1 MASMDV
7 FNTDPF
13 SLIALSSA
21 IDRMPYKPGF
31 LGTLG
36 IFEPEPVNQSTIWV
50 DERDGAINLIP
61 TTPRGAPPVPLVRDS
76 RKARNFKI
84 PRLAKQFRVYATE
97 IAGMRAFGSDSEQ
110 EMVMREYSRRMQ
122 RANDD
127 LELTFENMRL
137 GALKGILLDADGSTI
152 YNYFTEFG
160 ITPAADVSFALTT
173 DTTDVAGIARQ
184 LSRSMA
190 RSAKGAMGAGASVHA
205 IVGDA
210 FYDALI
216 AHPQVRQ
223 TYLNWSAA
231 SDLRDQA
238 AFGDFKYGGVVW
250 HNYRGTDDNSTV
262 AVGTNEA
269 LFFPVNA
276 PGVYSQVMAPFDEAM
291 EYVGTRGQRSYAINF
306 VDRDRGFWTQ
316 GEVYAFP
323 LFMSKRPEVI
333 RKGTRT

>member
-1 MASMDV
+1 MPSMDV

-13 SLIALSSA
+13 SLIELSSA
-21 IDRMPYKPGF
+21 IDRMPFKPGF
-31 LGTLG
+31 LGGLG
-36 IFEPEPVNQSTIWV
+36 IFTPEPVTQSTIWV
-50 DERDGAINLIP
+50 DERDGEINLIN
-61 TTPRGAPPVPLVRDS
+61 TTARGAPPEVLERDE
-76 RKARNFKI
+76 RKARAFKI
-84 PRLAKQFRVYATE
+84 PRLAKNFRLYATE
-97 IAGMRAFGSDSEQ
+97 VAGMRAFGQENEQ
-110 EMVMREYSRRMQ
+110 EVVMREYSRRMQ
-122 RANDD
+122 RVNDD

-137 GALKGILLDADGSTI
+137 GALQGVLLDADGSTI
-152 YNYFTEFG
+152 YNYFTEFD

-184 LSRSMA
+184 LARSMA
-190 RSAKGAMGAGASVHA
+190 RSSKGAMGAGATVHA
-205 IVGDA
+205 LAGDA

-216 AHPQVRQ
+216 VHPQVRQ

-231 SDLRDQA
+231 ADLRDQA
-238 AFGDFKYGGVVW
+238 AFGAFTYGGITW

-262 AVGTNEA
+262 AVDTNEA
-269 LFFPVNA
+269 LFFPQNA
-276 PGVYSQVMAPFDEAM
+276 PGVFSQIMAPFDEKM

-323 LFMSKRPEVI
+323 LMMVKRPEVL